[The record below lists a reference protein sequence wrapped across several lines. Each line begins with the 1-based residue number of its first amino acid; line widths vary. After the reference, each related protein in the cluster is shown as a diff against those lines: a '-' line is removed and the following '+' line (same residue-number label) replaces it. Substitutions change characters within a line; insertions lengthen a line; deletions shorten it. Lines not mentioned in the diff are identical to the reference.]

1 MTLQPEVGVY
11 PKGNDPN
18 ILFKEQIQAG
28 TLYPQGPNGP
38 LIPNPR
44 PTSFPVTQTPR
55 APQQDPSNFT
65 PVRRKGISGSH
76 QIPGPGNY
84 NPPADKTPS
93 QLPGQPGS
101 GQQLIKHYLLHQK
114 DQQTQNLQSI
124 GQQQQKIQQHQQE
137 MLQHALIQVKE
148 HEIRECTNLIIRCV
162 TLFSMNYQDKIQH

>member
-18 ILFKEQIQAG
+18 ILYKEQIQAG

-55 APQQDPSNFT
+55 APQQDPSKFT

-76 QIPGPGNY
+76 QIPGPPNCLRQ
-84 NPPADKTPS
+84 APS
-93 QLPGQPGS
+93 TLLMIGGQS
-101 GQQLIKHYLLHQK
+101 
-114 DQQTQNLQSI
+114 
-124 GQQQQKIQQHQQE
+124 
-137 MLQHALIQVKE
+137 
-148 HEIRECTNLIIRCV
+148 
-162 TLFSMNYQDKIQH
+162 